1 MKTTILKRAFL
12 LIALALASTTFFAQN
27 TFEIRGRI
35 VKSDRPEGNHASVT
49 LLDANSMEI
58 VANEICNETGEFVIE
73 SVAKGDY
80 VLLVQKPGFPK
91 PERRFITISDS
102 GKVIQT
108 ADLGNQNQTPTLNG
122 MM

>member
-12 LIALALASTTFFAQN
+12 LTALALASTTFFAQN

-49 LLDANSMEI
+49 LLDASSMEI

-73 SVAKGDY
+73 NVAKGDY

-91 PERRFITISDS
+91 PERRFITICDN
-102 GKVIQT
+102 GKVVQT
-108 ADLGNQNQTPTLNG
+108 ADLGTKNQNTESNG
-122 MM
+122 II